1 MSKAT
6 EEKLSA
12 LHAAVADVLT
22 AQVTHQQEDVSF
34 DADGNEVSS
43 GEMVYTASPATIAVA
58 VKFLKD
64 NSITAD
70 INTNENLN
78 SLRDQ
83 LANKQKRSR
92 LEDPTTAAK
101 AH

>member
-34 DADGNEVSS
+34 DAEGNEVSS

-92 LEDPTTAAK
+92 LEDPALAAK

>member
-34 DADGNEVSS
+34 DAEGNEVGS
-43 GEMVYTASPATIAVA
+43 GEMIYTASPATIAVA

-92 LEDPTTAAK
+92 LEDPTVAAK

>member
-92 LEDPTTAAK
+92 LEDPATAAK